1 MKKEDVTLDVDGNVI
16 RIGAKRSEAQSS
28 EEESPD
34 KKWHRSERREYSE
47 FQQRALRMPENTDFS
62 KMTAAY
68 ENGTLTIDVKKQP
81 EQGPEVKKIPI
92 K

>member
-1 MKKEDVTLDVDGNVI
+1 
-16 RIGAKRSEAQSS
+16 
-28 EEESPD
+28 
-34 KKWHRSERREYSE
+34 
-47 FQQRALRMPENTDFS
+47 MPENTDFS

-68 ENGTLTIDVKKQP
+68 DNGVLTIDVKKQP